1 MEFENLKKIPH
12 SLEAE
17 RALIGGIFFN
27 QDLFDEIKDI
37 VSSDDFYK
45 VEHSSIYKAIEKVYS
60 DSKGID
66 AILVNEEIKRGKEK
80 NKEEIL
86 EVFADIFDEITSS
99 YNLLEYA
106 NLIKEKSMLRRLGNV
121 GAKIAQLAY
130 NDIRK
135 RLSHLRE
142 ELLSLLFYLN
152 AFLKDDRFS
161 LYCLERY
168 CKRSFRS
175 QAHRD
180 IRE

>member
-106 NLIKEKSMLRRLGNV
+106 NLIKEKSHMKGLGCW
-121 GAKIAQLAY
+121 L
-130 NDIRK
+130 
-135 RLSHLRE
+135 
-142 ELLSLLFYLN
+142 
-152 AFLKDDRFS
+152 
-161 LYCLERY
+161 
-168 CKRSFRS
+168 
-175 QAHRD
+175 
-180 IRE
+180 